1 MQTKAVRHDFP
12 EKAALSKTAGKWFVT
27 DFRERPDAR
36 QNTNGVLVIQPS
48 SANALGQG
56 IGTPLAFPGIP

>member
-1 MQTKAVRHDFP
+1 METTAVRNDFQ
-12 EKAALSKTAGKWFVT
+12 EKATPSKPAGKWFIT

-36 QNTNGVLVIQPS
+36 QNTNGVLVIQPT

-56 IGTPLAFPGIP
+56 IGTPLAFPAIP